1 MRDIDR
7 DTTPSLTVG
16 SAEPALIADVGDYAA
31 RRLLDLSAAA
41 FKWVADRQRYAATML
56 GILAAG
62 CALRA
67 HGLFLSNADWDEGV
81 YIIMGQRWNLGGLPY
96 VAVWDQHPPGMAAL
110 FALVQRLVSDPVL
123 GARLAAL
130 LAITATALL
139 IHRFCVRYLN
149 QAGAGLIGALLYIV
163 CMSRWLGLAANTE
176 VFNNACVTL
185 ASYLLYGALRRSNAG
200 LARAVVAAVVLGV
213 GLQIKYVVLPE
224 AAILCLAY
232 LAASYQAQRD
242 LRATALAAGALVL
255 AGLLP
260 TGMVVLYFW
269 QNAALQPFLDANVGS
284 NISYLDVRPSL
295 PVIAHRT
302 ATGIGPLVG
311 AILITGLA
319 IGRAARWRR
328 IRVGGLSPQLW
339 ILVWVVAAL
348 LDVSLPLKFFSHYY
362 FALFPPLS
370 LAGALAL
377 TALTRDRSRGF
388 GRAGFAVGLVVLF
401 ATAVPFWATGFARA
415 VRVAQADAPRAVAD
429 VLREA
434 GGSDLNVFVYEYQ
447 PVIYALALVRPPT
460 PYVLSSE
467 LSTFTYSSHVDGAD
481 EVRRTMDSAPD
492 FVVMRVRPPDEAEP
506 AALDDVVRERL
517 DAYHLVGEMTDGVDK
532 ALVRIYR
539 R

>member
-1 MRDIDR
+1 
-7 DTTPSLTVG
+7 
-16 SAEPALIADVGDYAA
+16 
-31 RRLLDLSAAA
+31 
-41 FKWVADRQRYAATML
+41 
-56 GILAAG
+56 
-62 CALRA
+62 
-67 HGLFLSNADWDEGV
+67 
-81 YIIMGQRWNLGGLPY
+81 LGGLPY

-110 FALVQRLVSDPVL
+110 FALVQRFVADPVL

-130 LAITATALL
+130 FAVTATALL

-176 VFNNACVTL
+176 LFNNACVTL
-185 ASYLLYGALRRSNAG
+185 ASYLLYGAVRRSPAS
-200 LARAVVAAVVLGV
+200 LARAVAAAVVLGV

-232 LAASYQAQRD
+232 LIAAYCAHRD

-269 QNAALQPFLDANVGS
+269 QNGALQPFLDANVGS
-284 NISYLDVRPSL
+284 NISYLDVRPAVS
-295 PVIAHRT
+295 VIARRA
-302 ATGIGPLVG
+302 ATGLGPMVG

-319 IGRAARWRR
+319 IWRCAGWRR
-328 IRVGGLSPQLW
+328 MRLGGLSPELW
-339 ILVWVVAAL
+339 ILVWIVAAL

-362 FALFPPLS
+362 FALYPPLS

-377 TALTRDRSRGF
+377 TALTRDRR
-388 GRAGFAVGLVVLF
+388 RGFAVGVVVLF
-401 ATAVPFWATGFARA
+401 ATAVPYWATGFARA
-415 VRVAQADAPRAVAD
+415 VQVARADAPRAVAD

-447 PVIYALALVRPPT
+447 PVIYALALLRPPT

-492 FVVMRVRPPDEAEP
+492 FVVLRVRPPGEP
-506 AALDDVVRERL
+506 EPVALDDVVRRRL
-517 DAYHLVGEMTDGVDK
+517 DAYHLVGEVTDGVDQ
-532 ALVRIYR
+532 ALVQIYR

>member
-1 MRDIDR
+1 MRDIER
-7 DTTPSLTVG
+7 DTGPSLTVG
-16 SAEPALIADVGDYAA
+16 LAEPALVAGAGEYAA
-31 RRLLDLSAAA
+31 RRLLELSAAV
-41 FKWVADRQRYAATML
+41 FTWLADRQLYAATML
-56 GILAAG
+56 GILAAS

-130 LAITATALL
+130 FAVTVTALL
-139 IHRFCVRYLN
+139 IHRFCVRYLS

-185 ASYLLYGALRRSNAG
+185 ASYLLYGASQRSPAS
-200 LARAVVAAVVLGV
+200 LARAVAAAVVLGV

-232 LAASYQAQRD
+232 LAASYRANRD
-242 LRATALAAGALVL
+242 LRATVMAAGALVL

-284 NISYLDVRPSL
+284 NISYLDVRPALS
-295 PVIAHRT
+295 VIARRT
-302 ATGIGPLVG
+302 ATGIAPLVG

-319 IGRAARWRR
+319 IWHAAKRRR
-328 IRVGGLSPQLW
+328 IRLGALTPQLW
-339 ILVWVVAAL
+339 ILVWVVAAM
-348 LDVSLPLKFFSHYY
+348 LDVSLPLKFFSHYD
-362 FALFPPLS
+362 FALYPPLC

-377 TALTRDRSRGF
+377 TALTQDRR
-388 GRAGFAVGLVVLF
+388 RALAVGLVVLF
-401 ATAVPFWATGFARA
+401 ATAAPYWASGFARA

-429 VLREA
+429 VLRAA
-434 GGSDLNVFVYEYQ
+434 GGSALNVFVYEYQ

-492 FVVMRVRPPDEAEP
+492 FVVLRVRPPDEPEP
-506 AALDDVVRERL
+506 VALDDVVRQRL
-517 DAYHLVGEMTDGVDK
+517 GAYHLVGEVTDGVDK